1 MSSADPRR
9 PSVSTEDGSI
19 FNQSYYAHDCGTPY
33 ERSDEWIAL
42 FRMFAQHIVRELH
55 PRSTLDA
62 GCAIGML
69 VEQLHDLGVD
79 AYGIDISEYAI
90 SQIPDAL
97 RDRCRVG
104 SLADPIDG
112 RFDLVTC
119 IEVVEH
125 MVPEDARKAIGNMCA
140 VTDRVL
146 FSSSPLDYAEATHV
160 NVRPPEAWAADFAE
174 HGFFRNLD
182 LDASFLTPWAVVFER
197 QSNDPRDIVRA
208 YERVQVRMDTEIRQL
223 RESALLRSQERDAS
237 GSEPG
242 AAETVPQVQRDA
254 EREDLEAQ
262 LLALRDIVIG
272 LEVEVGE
279 ARGQSAYYLAMLAGK
294 DAAAREYERV
304 IASKAYRAT
313 VKALSPYRRVR
324 GFIGR

>member
-1 MSSADPRR
+1 
-9 PSVSTEDGSI
+9 
-19 FNQSYYAHDCGTPY
+19 
-33 ERSDEWIAL
+33 
-42 FRMFAQHIVRELH
+42 
-55 PRSTLDA
+55 
-62 GCAIGML
+62 ML

-97 RDRCRVG
+97 RDRCRAG

-112 RFDLVTC
+112 RYDLVTC

-125 MVPEDARKAIGNMCA
+125 MVPEDARKAIGNISA

-182 LDASFLTPWAVVFER
+182 VDASFLTPWAVVFER
-197 QSNDPRDIVRA
+197 QSNDPATSCTPTNASKPAWIRRSANSVRA
-208 YERVQVRMDTEIRQL
+208 PCCGRMNATHQTPAP
-223 RESALLRSQERDAS
+223 ALLRPIAS
-237 GSEPG
+237 SRTMRSGRISRRNCP
-242 AAETVPQVQRDA
+242 
-254 EREDLEAQ
+254 
-262 LLALRDIVIG
+262 ALRDIVIG

-279 ARGQSAYYLAMLAGK
+279 ALGQRPRTTSRCWRGRTRG
-294 DAAAREYERV
+294 
-304 IASKAYRAT
+304 T
-313 VKALSPYRRVR
+313 RVR
-324 GFIGR
+324 ARDRVEGVPSDGQGTFPVPSGARLHRSMT